1 MIAGEALLFLCSCLL
16 GAGFGIVYDGF
27 RVLRLFLPSGEKIV
41 FIEDGLFFLIIT
53 AVNFLFFLSRTYGEL
68 RLFLLIGEF
77 LGFLIYYLTAGR
89 AVYFLMLHLSKGIKK
104 LCRITFH
111 IFAKLFGIIAHNKK
125 NKTVNNNEN
134 FLNQLD
140 S

>member
-16 GAGFGIVYDGF
+16 GVGFGVVYDGF

-41 FIEDGLFFLIIT
+41 FVEDGLFFLIIT
-53 AVNFLFFLSRTYGEL
+53 VANFLFFLSRTYGEL
-68 RLFLLIGEF
+68 RLFLIIGEL

-89 AVYFLMLHLSKGIKK
+89 AVYFLMLHLSRGIKR
-104 LCRITFH
+104 LCGMVFH
-111 IFAKLFGIIAHNKK
+111 IFAKLFGIMFRNQKD
-125 NKTVNNNEN
+125 KTVNNDEN
-134 FLNQLD
+134 FANQLD